1 MSDATPATPPPA
13 PPPAPSSGGFG
24 GNGGVYPVT
33 VEFNRDVRVANWRP
47 LVNWILVIPQL
58 IVVWA
63 LLIVSRVLQLISFFT
78 ILFTKKNP
86 FIDVQTMI
94 LRYWWRVTTF
104 HTFMRNEYPPFDFAT
119 TRGTSVADD
128 AVLTIDDPG
137 EMNRWLVLV
146 KWLLVIPH
154 LIVLVFLFIGAA
166 VVVLISFFAVLF
178 TGKWPEGMRNYV
190 IGVNRWGLRVFAY
203 FIFLTDAYPPFSLQ

>member
-1 MSDATPATPPPA
+1 VTDVPVPPA
-13 PPPAPSSGGFG
+13 PPPAAASEPGEPTA
-24 GNGGVYPVT
+24 YPVV
-33 VEFNRDVRVANWRP
+33 VELQRGYEVKNWRP
-47 LVNWILVIPQL
+47 LVNWVLVIPQL
-58 IVVWA
+58 
-63 LLIVSRVLQLISFFT
+63 LIVGVLLAVTRILHLISFFT

-86 FIDVQTMI
+86 FVGVQTMV

-104 HTFMRNEYPPFDFAT
+104 HTFMRNEYPPFDFGT
-119 TRGTSVADD
+119 TQGSEMSDD

-154 LIVLVFLFIGAA
+154 LIVLAFLLIGAA
-166 VVVLISFFAVLF
+166 VVVIIAFFAVLF

-190 IGVNRWGLRVFAY
+190 VGVNRWALRVFAY

>member
-1 MSDATPATPPPA
+1 VTDVPVPPPPA
-13 PPPAPSSGGFG
+13 QPPAAAGPGVPPS
-24 GNGGVYPVT
+24 YPVV
-33 VEFNRDVRVANWRP
+33 VELERGYDVKNWRP

-58 IVVWA
+58 LVAGV
-63 LLIVSRVLQLISFFT
+63 LLTVTRVLHLISFFT

-86 FIDVQTMI
+86 FIGVQTMV

-104 HTFMRNEYPPFDFAT
+104 QTFMRNEYPPFDFGT
-119 TRGTSVADD
+119 TPGSEMSDN

-166 VVVLISFFAVLF
+166 VVVLIAFFAVLF

-190 IGVNRWGLRVFAY
+190 VGVNRWALRVFAY

>member
-1 MSDATPATPPPA
+1 MTDVPVPPPPA
-13 PPPAPSSGGFG
+13 QPPAPGGP
-24 GNGGVYPVT
+24 GVSPSYPVV
-33 VEFNRDVRVANWRP
+33 VELERSYDVKNWRP
-47 LVNWILVIPQL
+47 LVNWILVIPHL
-58 IVVWA
+58 FIIWA
-63 LLIVSRVLQLISFFT
+63 LLVVTRVLQLISFFT

-86 FIDVQTMI
+86 FVGVQTMI

-104 HTFMRNEYPPFDFAT
+104 QTFMRNEYPPFDFGT
-119 TRGTSVADD
+119 TPGAAMPDD
-128 AVLTIDDPG
+128 AVLTIDEPG

-166 VVVLISFFAVLF
+166 VVVLIAFFAVLF
-178 TGKWPEGMRNYV
+178 TGRWPEGMRNYV
-190 IGVNRWGLRVFAY
+190 VGVNRWGLRVFAY

>member
-1 MSDATPATPPPA
+1 MSDTTPVPPP
-13 PPPAPSSGGFG
+13 PPGGAAG
-24 GNGGVYPVT
+24 YPVN
-33 VEFNRDVRVANWRP
+33 VSLERGYDVKNWRP

-58 IVVWA
+58 
-63 LLIVSRVLQLISFFT
+63 LIVGVLLAVTRILHLISFFT

-86 FIDVQTMI
+86 FVGVQTMV

-104 HTFMRNEYPPFDFAT
+104 QAFMRNEYPPFDFGT
-119 TRGTSVADD
+119 TPGSEMSDD
-128 AVLTIDDPG
+128 ALLTIDDPG

-154 LIVLVFLFIGAA
+154 LIVLLFLFIGAA
-166 VVVLISFFAVLF
+166 VVVIIAFFAVLF

-190 IGVNRWGLRVFAY
+190 VGVNRWGLRVFAY